1 MALLLTRFE
10 WKRRRNGFSNLTLTR
25 TQRLRGPTSA
35 RAQRTWGRPIRIT
48 VTSAS
53 AGVKADVTVM
63 RTGLTQR
70 L

>member
-1 MALLLTRFE
+1 MALLLTFFE
-10 WKRRRNGFSNLTLTR
+10 WKRRRNGFSNS

-35 RAQRTWGRPIRIT
+35 RAQRTWGRPIRVT

-53 AGVKADVTVM
+53 AGVKADVTAT